1 MKAQMVM
8 YPPVKFQMGIPKK
21 VANLKFPFEKPQAK
35 VHHHVIFHM
44 GRRVGAFPCE
54 RSHGD
59 GTLACGF
66 SKGNAEIF

>member
-1 MKAQMVM
+1 MSLQMVTR
-8 YPPVKFQMGIPKK
+8 PPVKFQMGILRKDDY
-21 VANLKFPFEKPQAK
+21 LKFPFEKPQAK

-59 GTLACGF
+59 DALARGF
-66 SKGNAEIF
+66 SGG